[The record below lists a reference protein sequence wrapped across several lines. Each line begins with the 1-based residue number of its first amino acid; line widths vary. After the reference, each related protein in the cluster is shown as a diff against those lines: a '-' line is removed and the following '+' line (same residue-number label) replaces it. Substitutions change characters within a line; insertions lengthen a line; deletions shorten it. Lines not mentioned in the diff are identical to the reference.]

1 MKKYLILLLAGLV
14 IFTGCGKDNKKDEPK
29 KEEKKEV
36 VIETSPNVNFDLIDT
51 KYKISQDFIK
61 QIDALIENAV
71 YDKAK
76 KFEPEKDIL
85 E

>member
-1 MKKYLILLLAGLV
+1 MWNLESDENEEFRLNQIYFGKFISFTQNLIL
-14 IFTGCGKDNKKDEPK
+14 FRYDKKFIYK
-29 KEEKKEV
+29 
-36 VIETSPNVNFDLIDT
+36 IIHNLIDT